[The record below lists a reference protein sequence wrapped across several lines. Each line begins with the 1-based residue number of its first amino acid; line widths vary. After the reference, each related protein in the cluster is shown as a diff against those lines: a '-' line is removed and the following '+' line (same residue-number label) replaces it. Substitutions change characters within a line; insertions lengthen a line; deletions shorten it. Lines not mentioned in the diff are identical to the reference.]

1 MQCCF
6 EEYSPYLLCFY
17 TKFGYID
24 PILNGH
30 YFFGSRMNYV
40 IYYRVSTDKQG
51 QSGLGLEAQQK
62 QVQDYLSKQNDA
74 VVLGEYVEIDSGKK
88 VDRVKLNEAVAHAK
102 KAKAVL
108 LVAKLDRVARNV
120 KLFLELLDQVR
131 IEFTDLPSLG
141 NGTSDSRLVLTQLSA
156 IAEWEAA
163 KISER
168 TKAALAAK
176 KARGEPMGIM
186 GKENIKATLGKRKEQ
201 ADDFAKQLAA
211 MLLPLAAT
219 MSQRKLVDYLN
230 QHGVKSPTGK
240 EWRLNSLQN
249 VLKRAKALTTT

>member
-1 MQCCF
+1 M
-6 EEYSPYLLCFY
+6 
-17 TKFGYID
+17 K
-24 PILNGH
+24 
-30 YFFGSRMNYV
+30 YV

-51 QSGLGLEAQQK
+51 RSGLGLEAQQQ
-62 QVQDYLSKQNDA
+62 QVKTYLQSKPDA
-74 VVLGEYVEIDSGKK
+74 VVVAEYTEIESGKK
-88 VDRVKLNEAVAHAK
+88 VNRIELNNAVATAK
-102 KAKAVL
+102 KHKAVL

-120 KLFLELLDQVR
+120 KLFPELLDQVQ

-176 KARGEPMGIM
+176 KARGEPMGVM

-201 ADDFAKQLAA
+201 ADEFAKQLAT
-211 MLLPLAAT
+211 MLLGLEKEL
-219 MSQRKLVDYLN
+219 SQRKMVEYLN
-230 QHGVKSPTGK
+230 KHGVKSPTGK
-240 EWRLNSLQN
+240 AWGLAGLQN
-249 VLKRAKALTTT
+249 VLKRAKALQADTLKS

>member
-1 MQCCF
+1 M
-6 EEYSPYLLCFY
+6 
-17 TKFGYID
+17 K
-24 PILNGH
+24 
-30 YFFGSRMNYV
+30 YV

-51 QSGLGLEAQQK
+51 LSGLGLEAQRQ
-62 QVQDYLSKQNDA
+62 QVQDYLKSKPDA
-74 VVLGEYVEIDSGKK
+74 EVLSEYVEVDSGKK
-88 VDRVKLNEAVAHAK
+88 VDREKLIKAVEHAK

-120 KLFLELLDQVR
+120 KLFLELLDQVQ

-176 KARGEPMGIM
+176 KARGEPMGVM
-186 GKENIKATLGKRKEQ
+186 GKENIKATIGKRKEH
-201 ADDFAKQLAA
+201 ADNFAKNLAK
-211 MLLPLAAT
+211 MLFGLEKELE
-219 MSQRKLVDYLN
+219 SQRKMVEYLN

-240 EWRLNSLQN
+240 AWGLSSLQN
-249 VLKRAKALTTT
+249 VLHRAKRLQAA